1 MPCYVDTIVRIKLV
15 SCTERKD
22 IKSLIVWAISVYPF
36 ERENNEIE
44 MVLFVPLASQE
55 RDFETQ
61 AIFEQNNFYSV
72 GGKIVPGYYGG
83 IKRPKVLSDKI
94 CEF

>member
-1 MPCYVDTIVRIKLV
+1 MPCHVDTIVRVKLAR
-15 SCTERKD
+15 CTERKD
-22 IKSLIVWAISVYPF
+22 IGSLMVWAIGIYPF

-44 MVLFVPLASQE
+44 MVLFTPLELSK
-55 RDFETQ
+55 RDSETQ

-83 IKRPKVLSDKI
+83 IKRPKVFV
-94 CEF
+94 C